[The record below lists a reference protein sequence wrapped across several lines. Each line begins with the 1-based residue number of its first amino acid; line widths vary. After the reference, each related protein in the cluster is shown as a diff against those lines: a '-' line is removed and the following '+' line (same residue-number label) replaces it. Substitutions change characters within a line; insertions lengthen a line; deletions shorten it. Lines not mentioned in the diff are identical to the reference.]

1 MILSMNSKKM
11 YRRNRFPPEIIQY
24 AVWLFHR
31 VNLGHRDIKD
41 LLVKRGVTVSYEAMR
56 LCFNYCQRLRRQH
69 RGYSDTFFIDEVFV
83 EIQGKQHYL
92 WAAVDQ
98 DG

>member
-1 MILSMNSKKM
+1 M

-31 VNLGHRDIKD
+31 VNLGHRD
-41 LLVKRGVTVSYEAMR
+41 
-56 LCFNYCQRLRRQH
+56 
-69 RGYSDTFFIDEVFV
+69 TFFIDEVFA
-83 EIQGKQHYL
+83 EIQGKQYYL
-92 WAAVDQ
+92 WAAIDQ

>member
-31 VNLGHRDIKD
+31 VNLGHRD
-41 LLVKRGVTVSYEAMR
+41 
-56 LCFNYCQRLRRQH
+56 
-69 RGYSDTFFIDEVFV
+69 TFFIDEVFA
-83 EIQGKQHYL
+83 EIQGKQYYL
-92 WAAVDQ
+92 WAAIDQ